1 MRQLGARLPRAAY
14 LALVSVTIFDE
25 LAKRGPNSKR
35 LEDAYVALSRAAAL
49 AGRPRICI
57 IEPDLPNLD
66 VLTGSRARS
75 HDLLAALERAGRIH
89 PVRRGAYVLVSST
102 GNVGVSVLDLV
113 AALTPEPYL
122 VTAGR
127 ALQFHNLTDQH
138 FRLVVVLVRKQAR
151 SWSWRRETVRYSR
164 TDRPFRP
171 AITRSKRTRAVVA
184 TPERALADSLE
195 NPSFGVTLAQ
205 VAEALD
211 SKLQQ
216 DAASADR
223 LASVIADGYG
233 HASARRFGFLV
244 AHLADETAARGFLPL
259 RGRSKAATLLLKGGP
274 TEGPVDPVW
283 NVRQNVDL
291 TRLTQHRRS

>member
-1 MRQLGARLPRAAY
+1 MALDRAT
-14 LALVSVTIFDE
+14 S
-25 LAKRGPNSKR
+25 
-35 LEDAYVALSRAAAL
+35 L

-57 IEPDLPNLD
+57 VERDLPILD
-66 VLTGSRARS
+66 ALTGSRAQS

-89 PVRRGAYVLVSST
+89 PVRRGAYVLVSSS
-102 GNVGVSVLDLV
+102 GNVGVSILDLV
-113 AALTPEPYL
+113 AALTSEPYL

-138 FRLVVVLVRKQAR
+138 FRLVVVLVPKQAR

-164 TDRPFRP
+164 TDRALRP
-171 AITRSKRTRAVVA
+171 AITRSRKTRAVIA

-195 NPSFGVTLAQ
+195 HPSFGVTLAQ

-216 DAASADR
+216 NATSADP
-223 LASVIADGYG
+223 LASVIADGYS

-244 AHLADETAARGFLPL
+244 SHLAGETAARGFLPL
-259 RGRSKAATLLLKGGP
+259 RGRSKAAALLLKGGP
-274 TEGPVDPVW
+274 AGGPVDPVW
-283 NVRQNVDL
+283 NVRQNVEL